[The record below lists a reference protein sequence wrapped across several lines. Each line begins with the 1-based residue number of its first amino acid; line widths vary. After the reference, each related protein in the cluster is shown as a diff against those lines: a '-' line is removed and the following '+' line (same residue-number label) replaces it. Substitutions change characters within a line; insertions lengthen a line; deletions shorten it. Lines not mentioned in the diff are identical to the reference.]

1 MLTGTFIPFGIWA
14 RTLATILGFQENL
27 GKWQPSLLNSL
38 RAARLQGLRPVSYA
52 KTMDPHMHIL
62 TKWAKQTKS
71 NPELQCTLWGTFN
84 LKLVFVRI
92 TLEDRGPKIKQNE
105 W

>member
-1 MLTGTFIPFGIWA
+1 
-14 RTLATILGFQENL
+14 
-27 GKWQPSLLNSL
+27 
-38 RAARLQGLRPVSYA
+38 
-52 KTMDPHMHIL
+52 MHIL
-62 TKWAKQTKS
+62 TKWAKQIKS

-84 LKLVFVRI
+84 LKLIFVRI